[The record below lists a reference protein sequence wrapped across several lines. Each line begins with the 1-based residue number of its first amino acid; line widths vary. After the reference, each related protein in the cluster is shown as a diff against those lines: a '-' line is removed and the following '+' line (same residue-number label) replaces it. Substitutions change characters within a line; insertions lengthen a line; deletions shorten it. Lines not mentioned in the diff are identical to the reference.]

1 MSPELPRSLLI
12 SNCTFS
18 HTGFPKN
25 VLLLSSTPTST
36 KELLPLNSEQP
47 ATTKKEGKG
56 KKKVKERK
64 KRVNPRS
71 YPPRLTSFIKR
82 INQR

>member
-25 VLLLSSTPTST
+25 VLLLSSTLTST

-56 KKKVKERK
+56 KKKR
-64 KRVNPRS
+64 
-71 YPPRLTSFIKR
+71 
-82 INQR
+82 